1 MFQIVNYIFIDGTD
15 FKTVSI
21 FRWLGLIV
29 CVLFRPPRYFLT
41 TFCPIHFIEN
51 SILLSNALSSVI
63 GNYRLYWQ
71 SHHYFSIAHTRF
83 RIDDDKRYN
92 RKKSRVI
99 HVTRNIRQNI
109 GKRDIFHFKVYLS
122 KSNQPAVLFS
132 LHTICIP
139 LLRYFY
145 ISGFYIFLS
154 MLSWWWQGIS

>member
-1 MFQIVNYIFIDGTD
+1 MFQILNYIFIDGAD
-15 FKTVSI
+15 FETVSI
-21 FRWLGLIV
+21 FRCNGLIV

-99 HVTRNIRQNI
+99 HVTKNIRRNI

-122 KSNQPAVLFS
+122 KSNLSQYLSHLHRRWIS
-132 LHTICIP
+132 LV
-139 LLRYFY
+139 FY
-145 ISGFYIFLS
+145 N
-154 MLSWWWQGIS
+154 

>member
-1 MFQIVNYIFIDGTD
+1 MFQILNYIFIDGTD
-15 FKTVSI
+15 FETVSI
-21 FRWLGLIV
+21 FRCLGLIV
-29 CVLFRPPRYFLT
+29 CVRFRPPRYFLT

-99 HVTRNIRQNI
+99 HVTKNIWRNI
-109 GKRDIFHFKVYLS
+109 GKRGIFHVKVYLS
-122 KSNQPAVLFS
+122 KSNLSQHFHHLWIS
-132 LHTICIP
+132 LVVE
-139 LLRYFY
+139 
-145 ISGFYIFLS
+145 G
-154 MLSWWWQGIS
+154 

>member
-1 MFQIVNYIFIDGTD
+1 MFQILNYIFIDGTD
-15 FKTVSI
+15 FETVSI
-21 FRWLGLIV
+21 FRCLGLIV
-29 CVLFRPPRYFLT
+29 CVRFRPPRYFLT

-99 HVTRNIRQNI
+99 HVTKNIRRNI
-109 GKRDIFHFKVYLS
+109 GKRDIFLS
-122 KSNQPAVLFS
+122 LSPSSSLNKFS
-132 LHTICIP
+132 LFFMNS
-139 LLRYFY
+139 FY
-145 ISGFYIFLS
+145 YGKIISAYLF
-154 MLSWWWQGIS
+154 

>member
-1 MFQIVNYIFIDGTD
+1 MFQILNYIFIDRTD
-15 FKTVSI
+15 FETVSI
-21 FRWLGLIV
+21 FRCIGLIV

-99 HVTRNIRQNI
+99 HVTKNIRRNI

-122 KSNQPAVLFS
+122 KSNLSQ
-132 LHTICIP
+132 HRCIG
-139 LLRYFY
+139 LVVY
-145 ISGFYIFLS
+145 S
-154 MLSWWWQGIS
+154 